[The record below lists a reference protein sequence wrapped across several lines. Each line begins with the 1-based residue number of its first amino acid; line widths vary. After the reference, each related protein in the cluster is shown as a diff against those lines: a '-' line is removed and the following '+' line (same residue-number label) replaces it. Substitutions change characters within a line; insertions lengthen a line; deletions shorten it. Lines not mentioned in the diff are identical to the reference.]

1 MGIIALPGTDG
12 AANFTGSGLTSLSMA
27 TRRTESGER
36 GAQSFLWPGLL
47 VLGYLSLLSLPVN
60 GLTVCHSSTILPMPV
75 AAVPFFTGGRSQY
88 HACGAGV

>member
-47 VLGYLSLLSLPVN
+47 LLLVLG
-60 GLTVCHSSTILPMPV
+60 
-75 AAVPFFTGGRSQY
+75 
-88 HACGAGV
+88 